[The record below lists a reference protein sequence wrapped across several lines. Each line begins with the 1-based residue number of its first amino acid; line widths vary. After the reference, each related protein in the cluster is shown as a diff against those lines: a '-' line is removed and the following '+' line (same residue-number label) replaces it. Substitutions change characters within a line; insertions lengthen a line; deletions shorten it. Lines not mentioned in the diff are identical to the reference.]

1 VNAAQFDFPIASGE
15 ISVQPWSAPAIG
27 SGGSG
32 AGTPRGLRKPQE
44 MQGAERRAWEEAET
58 AGRTAG
64 LEAARA
70 DIEARQRK
78 LDAAT
83 LQIENTLQALSRP
96 LAQIDDA
103 VHTQIAM
110 LATAL
115 ARALLR
121 RELRTEPTQII
132 GIVRDTVGLLPASAR
147 GVRVLLH
154 PEDATLVRERLSTA
168 GPEQAWSI
176 VDDPV
181 LSRGDCRVL
190 TEYAQIDA
198 RLETRLNE
206 ALAMLLGNE
215 RGPERIEEPA

>member
-1 VNAAQFDFPIASGE
+1 MSVAQLDFPVVSGE
-15 ISVQPWSAPAIG
+15 ITIQPWSAPAIG
-27 SGGSG
+27 S
-32 AGTPRGLRKPQE
+32 ATGTLRGLRKPQE
-44 MQGAERRAWEEAET
+44 MQGAERRAWQEAEA
-58 AGRTAG
+58 AGRAAG
-64 LEAARA
+64 MEAARA
-70 DIEARQRK
+70 DIDARQRK
-78 LDAAT
+78 LDGT
-83 LQIENTLQALSRP
+83 TRQLETVLQTLSRP
-96 LAQIDDA
+96 LAQLDDT
-103 VHTQIAM
+103 VHAQIAM

-181 LSRGDCRVL
+181 LSRGDCRVH
-190 TEYAQIDA
+190 TDFAQIDA
-198 RLETRLNE
+198 RVDTRLNE
-206 ALAMLLGNE
+206 ALSLMLGDE
-215 RGPERIEEPA
+215 RGPARVEGEA

>member
-1 VNAAQFDFPIASGE
+1 VNAVQFDHPASGE
-15 ISVQPWSAPAIG
+15 FSVQPWSAPAIG
-27 SGGSG
+27 SGNGG
-32 AGTPRGLRKPQE
+32 AGAARDLRKPTE
-44 MQGAERRAWEEAET
+44 MQGAERRVWREAEA
-58 AGRTAG
+58 AGLAAG

-70 DIEARQRK
+70 DIDARQRK

-83 LQIENTLQALSRP
+83 RQLEAALQALSRP
-96 LAQIDDA
+96 LAQIDDT
-103 VHTQIAM
+103 VHGQIAL

-154 PEDATLVRERLSTA
+154 PEDATLVRERLSTG

-181 LSRGDCRVL
+181 LSRGDCRVH
-190 TEYAQIDA
+190 TEYAQVDA
-198 RLETRLNE
+198 RIETRLNE
-206 ALAMLLGNE
+206 AMAILLGDE
-215 RGPERIEEPA
+215 RGPERVEDPA